1 MCEKSIYDN
10 NAMRLQLFMEQYATN
25 KRHPLENLLPMEI

>member
-10 NAMRLQLFMEQYATN
+10 NAMRLQLFMDYATN